1 MVTKN
6 SAGVRTG
13 PPVIC
18 TGPSLN
24 VTCLCRTGPP
34 VSRGGRCLFLDALA
48 SLELVI
54 RVTDQ

>member
-54 RVTDQ
+54 RV